1 MSYTNADWLL
11 IDEQIKALIDSGED
25 ISAYLV
31 ASDRDIAIICAYNQV
46 SPADIPVDE
55 DGYVASP
62 VLIEYAIASSCVKIL
77 RGYWGSRAGE
87 QDIYF
92 DKLKYWM
99 AEQERTKGL
108 VTKDTIGGITDSNGE
123 PLPQDS
129 YITVVPMFV

>member
-25 ISAYLV
+25 ITAYLG
-31 ASDRDIAIICAYNQV
+31 ASDRDIEIICSYNQV
-46 SPADIPVDE
+46 APANIPVGV
-55 DGYVASP
+55 DGFVTSP
-62 VLIEYAIASSCVKIL
+62 VLIDYAIASSCVKLL

-99 AEQERTKGL
+99 AEQDRVKGL
-108 VTKDTIGGITDSNGE
+108 ITKDTIGGITDSNGD

-129 YITVVPMFV
+129 FIQIVPMYL